1 MTTVVTVSEPVRPA
15 NISTD
20 KESLPRERKAYNNS
34 AVSTSTAEMTRYARR
49 IGDSPAKIRNMVVVK
64 KATFPNVKIT
74 ERRSCSRNISLNID
88 YEDVLSIDSFNANS
102 LEEE

>member
-1 MTTVVTVSEPVRPA
+1 MRPA

-64 KATFPNVKIT
+64 KATLPNDKIPTIEIT